1 MRAVLVAALCA
12 GCAIGAPPGFSAGE
26 TWTFPLVDPLADGR
40 LLVPVM
46 VHDHGP
52 YLFEIDRDSP
62 TVIDPT
68 VAVEAGVRVRG
79 AVRMVDHDDTGHASF
94 WTELTDVRIGTLTI
108 SLVPVEF
115 AAKPNLYDRD
125 GRRIYGVL
133 GRDLVADSLV
143 FGFDRD
149 HGIAWLQT
157 QQAFHPPAG
166 ARTIE
171 LQRLTSDGYR
181 VNEAPVVRAS
191 IGGVPFDLH
200 PRFAFPVGEIPRD
213 HWQRAGMRAQDAEI
227 DMPDWSGTRWTVH
240 EVGVASQVTVGG
252 VSAERVAF
260 ASYEDKRGYYDR
272 FGGVL
277 GMNFFRAFAVAADW
291 HHRVI
296 YLSARG
302 DPMQTRAM
310 RIARWGSMFDGCADA
325 SCVQLELQ
333 PPHDDAPGRPVL
345 AVKTSDELERDVEI
359 TVRAVAKS
367 GAPLPTLEVNLPA
380 GVQGIAAPLDPRY
393 LDAAVTVVDL
403 SPFPRMCEY
412 QGGCVMTEAAAAP

>member
-1 MRAVLVAALCA
+1 MRAVLVVALCA
-12 GCAIGAPPGFSAGE
+12 GCAVGAPPGFSAGE

-52 YLFEIDRDSP
+52 YLFEIDRDSS

-68 VAVEAGVRVRG
+68 VAVEAGVRIRG
-79 AVRMVDHDDTGHASF
+79 ATRMVDHDDTGHASF
-94 WTELTDVRIGTLTI
+94 WTELTELHVGDLTI
-108 SLVPVEF
+108 SLVPVAF

-149 HGIAWLQT
+149 RGIAWLQT

-166 ARTIE
+166 ARTLE
-171 LQRLTSDGYR
+171 LERLTSDGYK
-181 VNEAPVVRAS
+181 VNSAPVVRATV
-191 IGGVPFDLH
+191 GGKPFDLH

-213 HWQRAGMRAQDAEI
+213 RWRAAAIEPRPAQV
-227 DMPDWSGTRWTVH
+227 DMPDWSGTRWTVQ
-240 EVGVASQVTVGG
+240 EVGMAPQVTVDG
-252 VSAERVAF
+252 VTAEHVAF

-272 FGGVL
+272 YGGVL

-291 HHRVI
+291 HHHVL
-296 YLSARG
+296 YLTPRA
-302 DPMQTRAM
+302 DPVQSRAL
-310 RIARWGSMFDGCADA
+310 RIARWGKTFADCADA
-325 SCVQLELQ
+325 ACVQVELV
-333 PPHDDAPGRPVL
+333 PPHDDAPTRPVL
-345 AVKTSDELERDVEI
+345 SVKTSEALTHDVEI
-359 TVRAVAKS
+359 TVRAIAKS
-367 GAPLPTLEVNLPA
+367 GERLANLEVNFPA
-380 GVQGIAAPLDPRY
+380 GVHGISAPLDPSY
-393 LDAAVTVVDL
+393 LDASLTVVDL

-412 QGGCVMTEAAAAP
+412 QGGCVMTEAAASP

>member
-1 MRAVLVAALCA
+1 LAVCA

-68 VAVEAGVRVRG
+68 VAVEAGVRIRG

-94 WTELTDVRIGTLTI
+94 WTELTDVRVGDLTI
-108 SLVPVEF
+108 SLVPVELP
-115 AAKPNLYDRD
+115 AKPNLYDRD

-149 HGIAWLQT
+149 RGIAWLQT

-171 LQRLTSDGYR
+171 LQRLTSDGYK
-181 VNEAPVVRAS
+181 VEGAPVVRAS
-191 IGGVPFDLH
+191 VGGVPFDLH
-200 PRFAFPVGEIPRD
+200 PRFSFPVGEIPRD
-213 HWQRAGMRAQDAEI
+213 HWRGAHMDAEHAKV
-227 DMPDWSGTRWTVH
+227 DMPDWSGTPWTVQ
-240 EVGVASQVTVGG
+240 EVGLAPQITVDG
-252 VSAERVAF
+252 VSADHVAF

-272 FGGVL
+272 YGGVL

-291 HHRVI
+291 HHRVM
-296 YLSARG
+296 YLT
-302 DPMQTRAM
+302 PRADEIQSRAA
-310 RIARWGSMFDGCADA
+310 RIARWGSMLDDCPDA
-325 SCVQLELQ
+325 RCVQLELQ
-333 PPHDDAPGRPVL
+333 PPREDAPGRPVL
-345 AVKTSDELERDVEI
+345 GVRTPEAMEHDIEI

-367 GAPLPTLEVNLPA
+367 GAPLPNLEVNFPS
-380 GVQGIAAPLDPRY
+380 GVHGIDAQLDPSY
-393 LDAAVTVVDL
+393 EGASVAVVDL

-412 QGGCVMTEAAAAP
+412 EGGCVMTEAAAAP

>member
-1 MRAVLVAALCA
+1 MRAVLVVAMSA

-46 VHDHGP
+46 VHEHGP

-79 AVRMVDHDDTGHASF
+79 PTRMVDHDDTGHAAF
-94 WTELTDVRIGTLTI
+94 WTELTDVHVGTLTI
-108 SLVPVEF
+108 SLVPVELVS
-115 AAKPNLYDRD
+115 KPNLYDRD

-149 HGIAWLQT
+149 RGIAWLQT

-171 LQRLTSDGYR
+171 LQRLTSDGYK
-181 VNEAPVVRAS
+181 VNDQPVVRAHV
-191 IGGVPFDLH
+191 GAAAFDLH
-200 PRFAFPVGEIPRD
+200 PRFAYPVGEIPREQ
-213 HWQRAGMRAQDAEI
+213 WRAAGMDDEARQVE
-227 DMPDWSGTRWTVH
+227 MPDWSGTRWTVH
-240 EVGVASQVTVGG
+240 EVGIAPQVTIDG
-252 VSAERVAF
+252 VVADHVAF

-277 GMNFFRAFAVAADW
+277 GMSFFRAFAVAADW
-291 HHRVI
+291 HHRVM
-296 YLSARG
+296 YLSPRA
-302 DPMQTRAM
+302 DPVQSRAA
-310 RIARWGSMFDGCADA
+310 RIARWGSTFDSCPDA
-325 SCVQLELQ
+325 RCVELALQ
-333 PPHDDAPGRPVL
+333 PPHDDAPTRPVL
-345 AVKTSDELERDVEI
+345 SVRTSDEMSGDIEI
-359 TVRAVAKS
+359 TVRAIAKS
-367 GAPLPTLEVNLPA
+367 GAPLPNLEVNLPA
-380 GVQGIAAPLDPRY
+380 GVHGIAAPLDPTY
-393 LDAAVTVVDL
+393 LDAVVTVVDL
-403 SPFPRMCEY
+403 SPFPRRCEY